1 MLKNK
6 NLMLSIAIA
15 NLFLIFTGVGLV
27 IPVMPLLMEEMHF
40 SGTIMGMMLSVF
52 SIAQFVASPVTGLC
66 SDKFGRKNMIWIGM
80 LLFALSEFIFGWA
93 NDKYI
98 FYLSRALGGISAAL
112 IMPAVTAYVAD
123 LTSVQERPKAM
134 GYVSGAISGGFIIG
148 PGLGG
153 FLTTFGHRIP
163 FFTAGCLALIGSLF
177 TILILK
183 ESSHFNQE
191 LATNEEQPA
200 DLTLRKFFR
209 LPGMP
214 FIFLIIFISS
224 FGLQAFESI
233 YTIMTAINFGFSSAE
248 IAFIITISGTL
259 ALIFQ
264 VFLFD
269 FIVRKIGEIG
279 LIQASFF
286 ASAIFI
292 FIIAFTKNNLVFI
305 LSTFVVFLAFD
316 LFRPAVTTY
325 LSKKA
330 GGNQGAV
337 NGLNSTF
344 TSFGNIV
351 GPVCAGYFFDLS
363 QHLPYF
369 ISASILLVTGLLAL
383 FIRNNHA
390 G

>member
-1 MLKNK
+1 
-6 NLMLSIAIA
+6 MLSIAIA

-27 IPVMPLLMEEMHF
+27 IPVMPQLMQDMHF
-40 SGTIMGMMLSVF
+40 SGTVMGMMLSVF
-52 SIAQFVASPVTGLC
+52 SIAQFITSPITGIF
-66 SDKFGRKNMIWIGM
+66 SDKFGRKSMICLGM
-80 LLFALSEFIFGWA
+80 LLFAISEFIFGGA
-93 NDKYI
+93 DDKYI
-98 FYLSRALGGISAAL
+98 FYFSRALGGISAAL

-123 LTSVQERPKAM
+123 LTSIQERPKAM

-153 FLTTFGHRIP
+153 FLATFGHRMP
-163 FFTAGCLALIGSLF
+163 FYAAGVLALVGGLL
-177 TILILK
+177 TIVFLK
-183 ESSHFNQE
+183 ESTHFYQE
-191 LATNEEQPA
+191 SITKIDVAS

-248 IAFIITISGTL
+248 IAFIITISGIL

-286 ASAIFI
+286 ASALFI
-292 FIIAFTKNNLVFI
+292 FIIAFTRNNILFI

-369 ISASILLVTGLLAL
+369 ISACILLVTGLLSL
-383 FIRNNHA
+383 FVQKQKTTEI
-390 G
+390 